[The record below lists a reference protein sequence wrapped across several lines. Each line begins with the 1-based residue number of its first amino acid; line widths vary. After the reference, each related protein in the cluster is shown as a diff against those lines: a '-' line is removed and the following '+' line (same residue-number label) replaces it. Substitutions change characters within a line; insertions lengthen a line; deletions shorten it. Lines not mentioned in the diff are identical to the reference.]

1 MECAH
6 WLYEPADRQD
16 LLCPMQSVRDLKFVG
31 VDRTAK
37 KINGNIFFFDCLSKV
52 LNRSYCMLIV
62 RQFRRCG
69 KRMTRFQDH
78 PVFVSEDTSSAPL
91 SSAEVKA
98 VRKLLEREKQRLM
111 GVAPIG
117 DQSEGPIDYIE
128 LVERI
133 YRSRRDRE
141 RLFDDG
147 IFADPAWDLLLDL
160 FVRSERNEQVSISSA
175 CHAASVPEATAL
187 RYLKA
192 LTEKAYIERISHPN
206 DKRSTTLKM
215 TPLGRNLMMEW
226 LDHFRSHR

>member
-1 MECAH
+1 
-6 WLYEPADRQD
+6 
-16 LLCPMQSVRDLKFVG
+16 
-31 VDRTAK
+31 
-37 KINGNIFFFDCLSKV
+37 
-52 LNRSYCMLIV
+52 
-62 RQFRRCG
+62 
-69 KRMTRFQDH
+69 MTRFQDH
-78 PVFVSEDTSSAPL
+78 PVFVSEDSSHAPL
-91 SSAEVKA
+91 SSAEVKD
-98 VRKLLEREKQRLM
+98 VRKLLEREKQRRTEI
-111 GVAPIG
+111 ADI
-117 DQSEGPIDYIE
+117 SERPDGQTDYVD

-141 RLFDDG
+141 RVFDDR

-215 TPLGRNLMMEW
+215 TPLGRSLMIEW
-226 LDHFRSHR
+226 LDHFHSRR